1 MFEMRTCYVNF
12 AEHLQNAWNVN
23 FLYEGAE
30 GEWSKEDW
38 RLFFRQIKAF
48 GYTDFQCWIPPTLCK
63 KGADRDRAAGS
74 LAALLPLCHGE
85 GLTFHVLMAANT
97 IGVEWFF
104 ACPNLPRERHRILE
118 FWSYYADLLRDAD
131 YFTVFPGDPGG
142 CNRNGCDHTT
152 FLRLAAEIA
161 WMIKDKAP
169 RATVILGTWGTP
181 FTGWGG
187 DLRETKNYD
196 GTFASLL
203 DPANH
208 SPEVPCHIWN
218 GTAERARRCGE
229 DLLALLPLFPE
240 DTAVS
245 INLGFNPDAEPAEG
259 FDARPLAAEIA
270 KTHRVVSWDYA
281 ASEGELVCYPHF
293 RLDKFARKRREE
305 LSAAPYYGAICYTM
319 SPRLNQLTLYAAA
332 QIMQRPTAEGDT
344 LAAEFTEKVFGDGRI
359 GPLMRAFEIVP
370 GWGYEPTPYRRD
382 ELVEMLDELIGRLE
396 RAKGKRSALPI
407 FPDEETYRLD
417 LLWHAENF
425 REMLRGEADR
435 DEMRERYRRR
445 ALSIYEKAP
454 LAVDERSALSALG
467 YSKIG
472 ENLK

>member
-1 MFEMRTCYVNF
+1 
-12 AEHLQNAWNVN
+12 
-23 FLYEGAE
+23 
-30 GEWSKEDW
+30 
-38 RLFFRQIKAF
+38 
-48 GYTDFQCWIPPTLCK
+48 
-63 KGADRDRAAGS
+63 
-74 LAALLPLCHGE
+74 
-85 GLTFHVLMAANT
+85 
-97 IGVEWFF
+97 
-104 ACPNLPRERHRILE
+104 
-118 FWSYYADLLRDAD
+118 
-131 YFTVFPGDPGG
+131 
-142 CNRNGCDHTT
+142 
-152 FLRLAAEIA
+152 
-161 WMIKDKAP
+161 MIKDKAP

-187 DLRETKNYD
+187 DMRETKNYD

-245 INLGFNPDAEPAEG
+245 INLGFNPDAEPVEG

-332 QIMQRPTAEGDT
+332 GVMQCPEKTGDT
-344 LAAEFTEKVFGDGRI
+344 LAAEFTEKVFGDGKI

-370 GWGYEPTPYRRD
+370 GWGYEETPYSRK
-382 ELVEMLDELIGRLE
+382 ELLSMLDELLWRLE
-396 RAKGKRSALPI
+396 AAKGRESALPL
-407 FPDEETYRLD
+407 FPDEETYRQD
-417 LLWHAENF
+417 LVWHAENF
-425 REMLRGEADR
+425 RAMLRGEADR